1 MNNGLLLWV
10 DDEIEQLKAHLLFL
24 EKKGYEV
31 VTVSNGPDAIDQC
44 REKNFD
50 MVLLDEQMPGL
61 SGLETLQR
69 IKELQPALPVV
80 MVTKSEEENI
90 MEQAIGQKIA
100 DYLIKPVNPN
110 QILLAL
116 KKNIH
121 RREIETEVT
130 QSQYQQNF
138 QQNHEHIRIKPA
150 REASLNKGGPAGNKD
165 SSGNAAGCRFA
176 DPARGRK
183 SSKAGECSHH
193 YDQPEFDAVQFCSEP
208 SVQDPVQ
215 TGCQP
220 DDPGLVFSCTSF
232 RIKAHRIPGFPFRA
246 DAVSESPVF
255 QIVICDPYMI
265 IGIVFIQIQLTGVH
279 GPGFSRCVGNSR
291 QAHSWQPYQYGCQH
305 DKDRTNYFIQ
315 WNADLFLHN
324 LYTTQLLR
332 LR

>member
-1 MNNGLLLWV
+1 MNVSPLLYRFMRQYQEKQ
-10 DDEIEQLKAHLLFL
+10 EIQETACQRQCCKDQAEHRPAQGIGCHRQCKA
-24 EKKGYEV
+24 G
-31 VTVSNGPDAIDQC
+31 
-44 REKNFD
+44 
-50 MVLLDEQMPGL
+50 
-61 SGLETLQR
+61 
-69 IKELQPALPVV
+69 
-80 MVTKSEEENI
+80 
-90 MEQAIGQKIA
+90 GQKDPA
-100 DYLIKPVNPN
+100 DD
-110 QILLAL
+110 LLGTQRFCQ
-116 KKNIH
+116 KNN
-121 RREIETEVT
+121 E
-130 QSQYQQNF
+130 QNF
-138 QQNHEHIRIKPA
+138 QQNYEHICIKPT
-150 REASLNKGGPAGNKD
+150 REASLDKGGSAGNKD

-208 SVQDPVQ
+208 SVQDPEQ

-324 LYTTQLLR
+324 LYTTQLRR